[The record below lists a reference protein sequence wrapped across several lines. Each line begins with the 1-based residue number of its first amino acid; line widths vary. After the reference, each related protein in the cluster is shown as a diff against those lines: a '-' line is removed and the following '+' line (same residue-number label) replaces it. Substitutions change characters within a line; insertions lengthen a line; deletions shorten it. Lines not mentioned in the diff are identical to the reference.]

1 MMHIEDNLSLS
12 SRSASS
18 QLSAM
23 NLSGISTPR
32 DDFLALSPA
41 AVQFDQTLEQ
51 QHQHQQLQQLQQ
63 SQQQS
68 QQQPQQ
74 QFLPS
79 QHALVQVAHAQFS
92 AATPSLTTPLQIA
105 LLKAEASGASNTSSI
120 AALGISPHRFMSDS
134 AFVARPSTVLPT
146 SVGDFD
152 ASSPHRHFELV
163 RQPKPKQ
170 RKSYRTENRYL
181 APNPFTVRYRGRPT
195 SDHARPRA
203 GGVAVSLMD
212 VLGRPLD
219 IAVQKELVGGQRKM
233 LSIGSTTA
241 VASFSLKMHVTSRG
255 EELRLAFDIDWIGA
269 DGLQRRERVLSDA
282 FRVNTNI
289 RRPKAGANDRSASD
303 DDAS

>member
-1 MMHIEDNLSLS
+1 MHIGEDSLSLS

-32 DDFLALSPA
+32 DDLLAVSPA
-41 AVQFDQTLEQ
+41 AVQFDQTLELQLQQQQQQQQ
-51 QHQHQQLQQLQQ
+51 QHQQQQYLQQ
-63 SQQQS
+63 
-68 QQQPQQ
+68 
-74 QFLPS
+74 
-79 QHALVQVAHAQFS
+79 QHALQVAHGQFS
-92 AATPSLTTPLQIA
+92 PPFAAQANTPLQIA
-105 LLKAEASGASNTSSI
+105 LLKAEASTGGNTSSI

-134 AFVARPSTVLPT
+134 AFIARPSTVLPT

-152 ASSPHRHFELV
+152 GSSPHRHFELV

-181 APNPFTVRYRGRPT
+181 APNPFTVRYRGPT

-255 EELRLAFDIDWIGA
+255 EELRLAFDIDWVGA

-289 RRPKAGANDRSASD
+289 RRPKAGANDRSTSD
-303 DDAS
+303 DEAS